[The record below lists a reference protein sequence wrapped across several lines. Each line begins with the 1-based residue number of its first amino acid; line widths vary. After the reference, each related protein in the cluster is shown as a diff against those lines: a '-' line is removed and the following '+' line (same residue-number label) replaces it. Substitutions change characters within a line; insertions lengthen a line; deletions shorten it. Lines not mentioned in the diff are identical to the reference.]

1 MSKKR
6 QPNSSVISVME
17 DETLD
22 LHDLDEDAVLES
34 EDDGVNYMNMD
45 ISTDNIEDIV
55 TSKIGNK
62 MNMDDIYIMSSSDDQ
77 EDADFEL
84 PKGIAVDDPVRLYLR
99 EIGRIKLLSAKEE
112 IELAR
117 KILQGGTPGAIAKRK
132 LVQANLRLVVSI
144 AKKYVGRGMLFLD
157 LIQEGNLGLI
167 RAAEKFDH
175 ERGFKFSTYA
185 TWWIRQAITRA
196 IADQARTIRIP
207 VHMVETIN
215 KLKKVTRR
223 LAQELS
229 RKPTEDELAIEMD
242 VSIPKLREIIKIAQE
257 PLSLETPIG
266 KEEDSRLGDF
276 IEDKEADAPIK
287 TVASELL
294 REDLAEVLCTL
305 SPRERDVLRLRF
317 GMDDGRQRTL
327 EEVGQLFGV
336 TRERIRQIEA
346 KALRKLR
353 HPNRSKRLREYVES

>member
-6 QPNSSVISVME
+6 QSSSIVSIMDE
-17 DETLD
+17 DNMD
-22 LHDLDEDAVLES
+22 LHEIDDENALSAEH
-34 EDDGVNYMNMD
+34 DGVNYMNMD

-55 TSKIGNK
+55 TEKMENK
-62 MNMDDIYIMSSSDDQ
+62 AGLEDIYMMHNHDEAQ
-77 EDADFEL
+77 EMEV
-84 PKGIAVDDPVRLYLR
+84 PKGVAVDDPVRLYLR
-99 EIGRIKLLSAKEE
+99 EIGRIKLLSASEE

-117 KILQGGTPGAIAKRK
+117 KILEGGTPGAIAKRK

-229 RKPTEDELAIEMD
+229 RKPTEDELAI
-242 VSIPKLREIIKIAQE
+242 
-257 PLSLETPIG
+257 
-266 KEEDSRLGDF
+266 
-276 IEDKEADAPIK
+276 
-287 TVASELL
+287 
-294 REDLAEVLCTL
+294 
-305 SPRERDVLRLRF
+305 
-317 GMDDGRQRTL
+317 
-327 EEVGQLFGV
+327 
-336 TRERIRQIEA
+336 
-346 KALRKLR
+346 
-353 HPNRSKRLREYVES
+353 